1 MSGIA
6 LVGQIGQSTGGP
18 RGWAVVTLMLVA
30 ALLVGLFSMPLT
42 PCAWAGADQLAPDG
56 LDRWAVVCSADVRK
70 TGIGDLLTARLSEV
84 AGIKLVERERLDEAL
99 REFELGLLSR
109 DEKASDR
116 VRLGRLL
123 GADALLLLSRVRGE
137 KQEFVQVA
145 VSDCRHG
152 ARLRTEHFPCS
163 EDARALAEKIVQ
175 MVGEIREHFASGVST
190 IVGVSPFV
198 SKSLVHDYDR
208 LQAGFAHLLQDAL
221 ASAPG
226 VAVIEVEEAR
236 AIRRELSLG
245 SDGRV
250 ERVVPVLVEADFAAS
265 RSAPDKEVR
274 IAFEI
279 RILQAS
285 DTPKVVRSSTL
296 ALSQTPR
303 YLTTDVPGLVLE
315 EVTAKKQRPLS
326 AQQQASWLIDRADT
340 FARLGTWEHAIGL
353 REAALLLKPD
363 DTDLRLQLVGEY
375 RRQAT
380 RRIGEAAELGDWKLD
395 HPLIR
400 AAIQGRVDAYRAGL
414 SHLEYLIRNRR
425 IPAMRAVELADRYR
439 SHCFLYSIPFVT
451 GTVNGEYR
459 RVGQI
464 ELEQAEEAQRRFLF
478 EVLPQVPALPD
489 DDVPKHRFG
498 KAHLLHA
505 WQRVVAEIALLQV
518 DRTYRTKQDL
528 DLVFRVLTQVVP
540 DGLETQL
547 HVEQFLSY
555 QGRRY
560 QTRLEGVGAF
570 TDEDWL
576 AFLKDLENSKH
587 SVVSLYGRYGQIRYQ
602 WAERDQLSTSQLREL
617 HDTLDR
623 FLQDFAATKY
633 DPIWN
638 YGRTREWMYG
648 RAKDVRTYAS
658 RELERRTR
666 APKTD
671 IARKPSTSHKPRD
684 LRSLG
689 RLRFDRLDLRVRDVS
704 GQISSAKG
712 KRWRSPYGWGGIS
725 HVIRCGQ
732 DLDVY
737 WQNGAVLFMREEG
750 ILDEVF
756 VDREPNFEQVAWD
769 GQSVWIATRWL
780 GIWVV
785 DPDGTV
791 LSRVNADDGLPPTSH
806 GVIIQ
811 PVSEG
816 RVVAIGSFGEHQR
829 AWCAT
834 IDCRNPSR
842 PAVRVFHEATRV
854 VQPDEARED
863 VEDDPS
869 LCFKPH
875 WVHAHRASGPS
886 AGPLLLV
893 GRYSPTH
900 AGRRRPLLINLRTLE
915 VKVFGSDLAM
925 ADHRYSDSYFSSE
938 GLLLETGDNGVTLR
952 PEPGTA
958 LPDGKQ
964 SRQLCLDRA
973 DRNIVGHQGG
983 FAKKLLPYEGWLY
996 APGGTWWR
1004 IHPQT
1009 FEAERLVP
1017 WRLPLHLEGLR
1028 KFGVSA
1034 HYGLIAWG
1042 SEFYRVR
1049 VVDAEES
1056 TDE

>member
-1 MSGIA
+1 MPGTA
-6 LVGQIGQSTGGP
+6 LVGQIGQSTDGP
-18 RGWAVVTLMLVA
+18 RAWAVVTFVLVA
-30 ALLVGLFSMPLT
+30 ALLVGLFPIPLISS
-42 PCAWAGADQLAPDG
+42 AWAGADQRAPDG
-56 LDRWAVVCSADVRK
+56 LDCWAVVCSADIRE
-70 TGIGDLLTARLSEV
+70 TGIGDLLMARLSAV

-99 REFELGLLSR
+99 REFELNLLSR
-109 DEKASDR
+109 NEKASDR

-123 GADALLLLSRVRGE
+123 GADALLLLSRVGGE
-137 KQEFVQVA
+137 AREFAQVA

-152 ARLRTEHFPCS
+152 ARLRTEHFPYGDDTG
-163 EDARALAEKIVQ
+163 ELVEKIAQ
-175 MVGEIREHFASGVST
+175 MVGETRKHFASGVSR
-190 IVGVSPFV
+190 IVGISPFV
-198 SKSLVHDYDR
+198 SKSLVHNYDH

-221 ASAPG
+221 ASTPG

-236 AIRRELSLG
+236 AIRRELSLTG
-245 SDGRV
+245 DGPV
-250 ERVVPVLVEADFAAS
+250 ERLVPVLVEADFAAS
-265 RSAPDKEVR
+265 RSVPDEEAR
-274 IAFEI
+274 ITFEI
-279 RILQAS
+279 RVLQAS
-285 DTPKVVRSSTL
+285 DKPKVIHSQAFT
-296 ALSQTPR
+296 LSQAPR
-303 YLTTDVPGLVLE
+303 YLTTDVPRLVLE
-315 EVTAKKQRPLS
+315 EVTAEEQTPLS
-326 AQQQASWLIDRADT
+326 AQQQAIWLIERADT

-363 DTDLRLQLVGEY
+363 DAELRLQLVGEY

-380 RRIGEAAELGDWKLD
+380 RRIPLVSELREWKLD

-425 IPAMRAVELADRYR
+425 IPAMRAVELADKYR
-439 SHCFLYSIPFVT
+439 THCFLHSIPFAT

-464 ELEQAEEAQRRFLF
+464 ELERAEEAQQRFLF

-498 KAHLLHA
+498 KGYLLHA
-505 WQRVVAEIALLQV
+505 WQRVVAQIALMQV
-518 DRTYRTKQDL
+518 DRTYRTKKDL

-560 QTRLEGVGAF
+560 QTRPEGVGPF

-587 SVVSLYGRYGQIRYQ
+587 TVASLYGRYGQIRYQ
-602 WAERDQLSTSQLREL
+602 WSERDQLSTSQLREL

-633 DPIWN
+633 DPLWN
-638 YGRTREWMYG
+638 FGRTREWMYG
-648 RAKDVRTYAS
+648 RAKDVRTYVS
-658 RELERRTR
+658 HELERRTR
-666 APKTD
+666 DAKAE
-671 IARKPSTSHKPRD
+671 IARKPSTPHKPRD

-689 RLRFDRLDLRVRDVS
+689 HLRLDRLDLQVQDLS
-704 GQISSAKG
+704 GRLGPAKG

-725 HVIRCGQ
+725 HVTRCGQ

-769 GQSVWIATRWL
+769 GQLVWIATL
-780 GIWVV
+780 SLSIMIIES
-785 DPDGTV
+785 DGTV
-791 LSRVNADDGLPPTSH
+791 LARVDADDGLPPTSH

-834 IDCRNPSR
+834 IDCRNPSQ
-842 PAVRVFHEATRV
+842 PTVRVFHEATCV

-863 VEDDPS
+863 LDNNPS

-875 WVHAHRASGPS
+875 WVHAYQPS
-886 AGPLLLV
+886 DTSSGPLLLV
-893 GRYSPTH
+893 GRYAPTQ
-900 AGRRRPLLINLRTLE
+900 AGRRRPLLIDLNTLE
-915 VKVFGSDLAM
+915 VGVFGSDLAM
-925 ADHRYSDSYFSSE
+925 ADHRYNDSYFSSE
-938 GLLLETGDNGVTLR
+938 GLLLEAGDNGVTLR

-958 LPDGKQ
+958 LPDGEQ
-964 SRQLCLDRA
+964 SRQLCPDRA

-983 FAKKLLPYEGWLY
+983 FAKKLLPYKGWLY

-1009 FEAERLVP
+1009 FDAERLVP
-1017 WRLPLHLEGLR
+1017 WRLPSHLEGLR

-1034 HYGLIAWG
+1034 HYGLFAWG

-1049 VVDAEES
+1049 IVDAGES
-1056 TDE
+1056 DDD